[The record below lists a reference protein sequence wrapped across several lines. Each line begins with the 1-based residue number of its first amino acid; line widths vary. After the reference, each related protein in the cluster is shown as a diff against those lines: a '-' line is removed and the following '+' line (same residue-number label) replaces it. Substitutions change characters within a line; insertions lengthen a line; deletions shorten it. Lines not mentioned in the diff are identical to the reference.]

1 MKILKSIFSF
11 MLVSMMLLT
20 SMVTASANELKKLE
34 NGIYEVENDVY
45 HESEIG
51 MSMARTYLKPIMKI
65 EKSNDK
71 IYFTVEFTG
80 IDYMENYR
88 IKLDGKD
95 VGAKIVSENAEEKS
109 IALKFES
116 NSLEPNIKANIYV
129 DAMGRD
135 VEFDIITKIDTLKLI
150 EKKDDPKEE
159 VKTTDENIANN
170 KTIKQEGSK
179 KSFEHTVFIGLGV
192 VAVAGMLIFNKL
204 NKNSK

>member
-80 IDYMENYR
+80 TDYMENYR

-150 EKKDDPKEE
+150 EKKDEPKEE